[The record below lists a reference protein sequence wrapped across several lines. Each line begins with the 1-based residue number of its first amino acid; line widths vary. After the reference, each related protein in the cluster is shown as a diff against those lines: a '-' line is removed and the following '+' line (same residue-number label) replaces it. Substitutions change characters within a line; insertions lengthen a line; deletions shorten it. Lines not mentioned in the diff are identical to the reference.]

1 LVSSSRVR
9 YRGSSFEEDLHSR
22 FTDRPFYDWSFEKT
36 LLMGI
41 ENLQSMLIDAHCF
54 EIVNV
59 PHINYVRP
67 IALSLGHYPSSS
79 MSKANV
85 AGIR

>member
-1 LVSSSRVR
+1 
-9 YRGSSFEEDLHSR
+9 
-22 FTDRPFYDWSFEKT
+22 
-36 LLMGI
+36 MGI